1 MSRRSRLRAPLLLIP
16 ALLLS
21 GSGCAVIG
29 SDDVDSGAAEEALL
43 GQRDAVAE
51 TAQGLVAASHDVFGG
66 EVLESRGGWQGCT
79 GRFPEGYED
88 FRYTAD
94 VRLEAAPGSA
104 QDVSAALRAIAEQ
117 SGYAVEQTGSAD
129 PDDPVRVTD
138 GSVSASLM
146 DVPDLGTE
154 GDVLIRL
161 SADPCVAV
169 PEDEWQDWMSREDP
183 GPQI

>member
-1 MSRRSRLRAPLLLIP
+1 MRRRRRAPGLLLLP

-21 GSGCAVIG
+21 GSGCAVFG
-29 SDDVDSGAAEEALL
+29 SDDVDSGTAEEALL

-51 TAQGLVAASHDVFGG
+51 TARGLVAISHDVLGS
-66 EVLESRGGWQGCT
+66 EVLESRGGWEGCT

-94 VRLEAAPGSA
+94 VRLEAAPGSGE
-104 QDVSAALRAIAEQ
+104 DVAEALRTIAEQ
-117 SGYAVEQTGSAD
+117 SGYAVEEPGSAD

-146 DVPDLGTE
+146 DVPDLGTV

-169 PEDEWQDWMSREDP
+169 PEDEWQDWMSRKDP

>member
-1 MSRRSRLRAPLLLIP
+1 
-16 ALLLS
+16 LLS
-21 GSGCAVIG
+21 GSGCAVSG
-29 SDDVDSGAAEEALL
+29 SDDVDSGTAEEALL

-51 TAQGLVAASHDVFGG
+51 TAQGLVGTSHDVLGG
-66 EVLESRGGWQGCT
+66 EVLESRGGWEGCT

-94 VRLEAAPGSA
+94 VRLEAGPGRA
-104 QDVSAALRAIAEQ
+104 EDVASALRTIAEE
-117 SGYAVEQTGSAD
+117 SGYAVEEAGSSD

-161 SADPCVAV
+161 SADPCVVV
-169 PEDEWQDWMSREDP
+169 PEDEWQDWLSREDP